1 MQVSVLLLPVWVI
14 MVYFSD
20 KNVNCEGLRVCP
32 SALRMAGVDRGCACA
47 VMLVLM
53 YRLALVIVDI
63 SGTEFE

>member
-1 MQVSVLLLPVWVI
+1 
-14 MVYFSD
+14 
-20 KNVNCEGLRVCP
+20 
-32 SALRMAGVDRGCACA
+32 MAGVDRGCACA